1 MHIRA
6 DLLGIAPDDLLACG
20 KAAAQQLD
28 LGLEALLDQ
37 ADTCLALSCFQALLD
52 LADESILSYHF
63 SSVPAC
69 WRRLY
74 TDATLLKVIS
84 LLLATGSSARDRVDY
99 FEHSWRQAIR
109 DLDKALIVA
118 GSPGPHR
125 QAWTHTLISIVQK
138 LHLPLKRRDV
148 HVTDRSAISAKSPSD
163 YVIDNPIPRF
173 EPEEAPSMED
183 FVASSSQRPFIV
195 SGGVTS
201 WPAYGRWSSLD
212 TFRQAAGEGR
222 VVPIEVGGTYTQE
235 NWSQELMDF
244 GSFLDMLSSSAAATA
259 GSQGGS
265 QASSGTLYL
274 AQHDLLR
281 QIPQLEDDFWPPDYV
296 YMAPSAP
303 PDAPSYVPPDA
314 DRGYLVNLWIG
325 PEDTHSPAH
334 TDPYFNCYGRSSV
347 SGCVGFPNTLTP
359 AQAR

>member
-1 MHIRA
+1 MA
-6 DLLGIAPDDLLACG
+6 IASDDLLACG

-37 ADTCLALSCFQALLD
+37 ADTSLALSCFQALLD
-52 LADESILSYHF
+52 LADESILSYHY
-63 SSVPAC
+63 SSVPAS

-84 LLLATGSSARDRVDY
+84 LLLATWPSAPGRD
-99 FEHSWRQAIR
+99 ETSEASWRLAVR

-125 QAWTHTLISIVQK
+125 QVWTHALIRIVQE
-138 LHLPLKRRDV
+138 LHLPLKQRNA
-148 HVTDRSAISAKSPSD
+148 HASDRIAQQSARSSSD

-173 EPEEAPSMED
+173 EPEEAPALES
-183 FVASSSQRPFIV
+183 FVASSSPRPFII
-195 SGGVTS
+195 SGGIIS
-201 WPAYGRWSSLD
+201 WPAYDKWSSLD
-212 TFRQAAGEGR
+212 TFKSAAGAGR

-244 GSFLDMLSSSAAATA
+244 ESFLDVLSLPTAATA
-259 GSQGGS
+259 ESHDNS
-265 QASSGTLYL
+265 QASTGTLYL

-296 YMAPSAP
+296 YMAPPAP
-303 PDAPSYVPPDA
+303 SDAPSYVPPDA

-334 TDPYFNCYGRSSV
+334 TDPYFNCYGAWSILTKLCSK
-347 SGCVGFPNTLTP
+347 TLLTSP
-359 AQAR
+359 QAK